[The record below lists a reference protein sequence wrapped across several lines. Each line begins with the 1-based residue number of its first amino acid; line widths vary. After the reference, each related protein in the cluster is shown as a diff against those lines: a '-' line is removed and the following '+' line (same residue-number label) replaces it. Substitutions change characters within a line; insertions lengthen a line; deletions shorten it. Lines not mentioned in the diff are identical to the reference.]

1 MLEQGIIEPSE
12 SPWSAPIYLVKKNDG
27 TCRFCIDFRKL
38 NAETLRDAYP
48 LPRIDD
54 TLDSLSGSMWFST
67 LDLASGY
74 WQIRMSESSKHK
86 TAFVVPHRGLFHF
99 NVMPFGLTNAPASFQ
114 RLVEKVLVNLTPH
127 KCHCYPDY
135 IIIEAKTFLEALK
148 KTSNTYFKD
157 YEKQI

>member
-1 MLEQGIIEPSE
+1 MFS
-12 SPWSAPIYLVKKNDG
+12 KKNDG

-48 LPRIDD
+48 LPRIDN

-74 WQIRMSESSKHK
+74 GQIRMSESSKHK
-86 TAFVVPHRGLFHF
+86 TAFVAPHRGLFHF

-114 RLVEKVLVNLTPH
+114 LVGWLCWV
-127 KCHCYPDY
+127 
-135 IIIEAKTFLEALK
+135 
-148 KTSNTYFKD
+148 
-157 YEKQI
+157 